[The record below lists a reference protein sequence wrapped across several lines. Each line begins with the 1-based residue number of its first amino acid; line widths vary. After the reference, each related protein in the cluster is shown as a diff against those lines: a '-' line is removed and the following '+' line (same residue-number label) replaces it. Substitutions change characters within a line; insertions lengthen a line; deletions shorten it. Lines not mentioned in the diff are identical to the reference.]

1 MQNSYLHNG
10 CFDLRVAPLT
20 FIAYSVDRRLA
31 PQCRNPQRRVEDSI
45 INLYVGEKA
54 GLIEVGAKE
63 NVNASLSLLASS
75 VASLVS
81 EVSGLRST
89 LNETL
94 TSNKDNLLLSATVAI
109 ERLNRI
115 NTTVGLLEENIVYA
129 DSMIKS
135 AAPYRW
141 TTLLTLF
148 IVSLVSVFSGV
159 VGVIAYFTPFAF
171 DDYLISL
178 LNLTFFLSG
187 FICSAA
193 LILGSLTF
201 SATLVAGDTC
211 KMIDLATADF
221 EPYLGS
227 FAGEAAGLC
236 FTGGNFTKTLNLE
249 EHHGYISSRRQID
262 YASGKVTEFDEQVAL
277 SGLEA
282 ETAAVAA
289 AAVGLTSSEDF
300 GSTMT
305 SLLSMSALV
314 SSNDYD
320 STTKYSCP
328 FDFPLI
334 FDTGSPLKLLEP
346 WEYATSEVG
355 KSGNTGWKEME
366 FEEIPYAR
374 QSSEAAEDY
383 IARIFGVA
391 GRCTGGADE
400 AHPKLCWQGWTRN
413 VIPMDPTE
421 FCTGGG
427 GCEYPCQGV
436 TRDIRKTFNE
446 TVRLIRVRHALEVGV
461 ADAESEAGKL
471 KGNLTSSR
479 TDAANMEVGVVGE
492 LLGEVRGLECNGQC
506 LFVRE
511 LYNNVKEEMCLNAT
525 DAMSFV
531 WISLVILAGLSGLN
545 GGLTLVLVVRMRGE
559 SKVDIEPVF
568 EKDGDEEV
576 DGKGLGENVDLY
588 A

>member
-171 DDYLISL
+171 DDYLILL

-187 FICSAA
+187 FIC
-193 LILGSLTF
+193 
-201 SATLVAGDTC
+201 
-211 KMIDLATADF
+211 
-221 EPYLGS
+221 
-227 FAGEAAGLC
+227 
-236 FTGGNFTKTLNLE
+236 
-249 EHHGYISSRRQID
+249 
-262 YASGKVTEFDEQVAL
+262 
-277 SGLEA
+277 
-282 ETAAVAA
+282 
-289 AAVGLTSSEDF
+289 
-300 GSTMT
+300 
-305 SLLSMSALV
+305 
-314 SSNDYD
+314 
-320 STTKYSCP
+320 
-328 FDFPLI
+328 
-334 FDTGSPLKLLEP
+334 
-346 WEYATSEVG
+346 
-355 KSGNTGWKEME
+355 
-366 FEEIPYAR
+366 
-374 QSSEAAEDY
+374 
-383 IARIFGVA
+383 
-391 GRCTGGADE
+391 
-400 AHPKLCWQGWTRN
+400 
-413 VIPMDPTE
+413 
-421 FCTGGG
+421 
-427 GCEYPCQGV
+427 
-436 TRDIRKTFNE
+436 
-446 TVRLIRVRHALEVGV
+446 
-461 ADAESEAGKL
+461 
-471 KGNLTSSR
+471 
-479 TDAANMEVGVVGE
+479 
-492 LLGEVRGLECNGQC
+492 
-506 LFVRE
+506 
-511 LYNNVKEEMCLNAT
+511 
-525 DAMSFV
+525 
-531 WISLVILAGLSGLN
+531 
-545 GGLTLVLVVRMRGE
+545 
-559 SKVDIEPVF
+559 
-568 EKDGDEEV
+568 
-576 DGKGLGENVDLY
+576 
-588 A
+588 